1 MAVLTGRPEGEGAA
15 PQDPP
20 ERRSRR
26 GWSGRRAPKG
36 EPGGEAGRSGGLAPY
51 ALLLPGGLWLLAF
64 FAIPLV
70 LMVSLS
76 LQTGNLID
84 GFQQTFHWRN
94 YTDGLATYQDHFLR
108 SLWYGLLATLLCIA
122 LSYPAAYWIAF
133 RAGDRKN
140 AYLFLLVLP
149 YFVSFVL
156 RTVAWK
162 LVLTDNGP
170 ILGPLRGWGLLPD
183 GFHVLDTGVAVVT
196 GLAYNFLPFMALP
209 IYVALERIDPR
220 VVEAAYDLYASRTQT
235 FLRVILPLSLPGV
248 LAGVIMTFVPVASDY
263 VNAEVLG
270 GPRNTMIGN
279 VIQAE
284 YFDNSAYP
292 MASALSF
299 TLMAILLLGIFA
311 YARALGTQDV
321 LEAAR
326 R

>member
-1 MAVLTGRPEGEGAA
+1 MAVLTGRPTGEDPGAG
-15 PQDPP
+15 PGGDGRPP
-20 ERRSRR
+20 GR
-26 GWSGRRAPKG
+26 SGRRRDG
-36 EPGGEAGRSGGLAPY
+36 TGPGRRGGAAPY

-84 GFQQTFHWRN
+84 GFQQTFHWQN
-94 YTDGLATYQDHFLR
+94 YTDGLGAYGEQFTR
-108 SLWYGLLATLLCIA
+108 SLWYGLLATVVCIA
-122 LSYPAAYWIAF
+122 VSYPAAYWIAF
-133 RAGDRKN
+133 RAGDRKTT
-140 AYLFLLVLP
+140 YLFLLILP
-149 YFVSFVL
+149 YFVSFIL

-170 ILGPLRGWGLLPD
+170 VLGPLRGWGLLPD
-183 GFHVLDTGVAVVT
+183 GFHVLDTGVAVVS

-220 VVEAAYDLYASRTQT
+220 VVEAAYDLYASRLQT

-248 LAGVIMTFVPVASDY
+248 FAGVIMTFVPVASDY

-270 GPRNTMIGN
+270 GPQNTMIGN
-279 VIQAE
+279 VIQSE